1 MKLPFGY
8 ILNLQIINF
17 QPFDKFDKFD
27 IFTVNFNTAKC
38 QQNRINR
45 ISPARTAA
53 FLAV

>member
-1 MKLPFGY
+1 MKFVIHP
-8 ILNLQIINF
+8 
-17 QPFDKFDKFD
+17 PFDKFDKFD

>member
-1 MKLPFGY
+1 MKFVIHP
-8 ILNLQIINF
+8 
-17 QPFDKFDKFD
+17 PFDKFDKFD

-38 QQNRINR
+38 QQNRIKQ